1 MQMFHLRTNADHN
14 FCTVGVVFAPT
25 LNLPGPLIS
34 LFVEEKARIFGQPY
48 DEATSP
54 IANQSSPTSSHATP
68 TDLRSPR
75 KQMFSD
81 LPTPAYNQTSFQP
94 MHFGGNPSRGQPYTN
109 ASSSY
114 DNNNNNN
121 NHGMAPMQPQTYA
134 PYQMAPHGE
143 GGFGSLNDALRAPN
157 AYNPAPSSS
166 PQNGGDYSSDYSNNG
181 GGANNQ
187 LLMTPRDVKAK
198 RRESGMLAAGQMMS
212 PGKKP
217 SLSRLREEE
226 SGTSF

>member
-1 MQMFHLRTNADHN
+1 
-14 FCTVGVVFAPT
+14 
-25 LNLPGPLIS
+25 
-34 LFVEEKARIFGQPY
+34 
-48 DEATSP
+48 
-54 IANQSSPTSSHATP
+54 
-68 TDLRSPR
+68 
-75 KQMFSD
+75 MFSD

-94 MHFGGNPSRGQPYTN
+94 MHFGSGAPSSRGGPPYTS
-109 ASSSY
+109 AQPSY
-114 DNNNNNN
+114 DNNNANNN
-121 NHGMAPMQPQTYA
+121 NHGMTPMHHPQTYT

-157 AYNPAPSSS
+157 AYNPGPSQNSGEYASSEYSNSSS
-166 PQNGGDYSSDYSNNG
+166 AGGSTSN
-181 GGANNQ
+181 Q
-187 LLMTPRDVKAK
+187 HLMTPRDIKAK